1 MGRNNYCIKSCVGV
15 VIFLDTGG
23 GLYKIVETV
32 VKAEEI
38 EPRLLA
44 VQIVAGLL
52 LILSG
57 VLLLM
62 GAVKREPKYVLSH
75 IVLVGICLFLAII
88 GFLVILLI
96 FLGNTTNV
104 GAIIIFISAAVL
116 FWRICLE
123 YSVYLFYKNMNSE
136 SLTV

>member
-1 MGRNNYCIKSCVGV
+1 M
-15 VIFLDTGG
+15 
-23 GLYKIVETV
+23 YKIVETV

-62 GAVKREPKYVLSH
+62 GAVKVKNRQHWSTLKK
-75 IVLVGICLFLAII
+75 IVSEGTEIRSVPYCSRRYLFVSSYNRVSGYTLNFPGQHNERRCYNNIYFSGRTFLA
-88 GFLVILLI
+88 
-96 FLGNTTNV
+96 N
-104 GAIIIFISAAVL
+104 L
-116 FWRICLE
+116 FGI
-123 YSVYLFYKNMNSE
+123 
-136 SLTV
+136 